1 MPPKAKYGLRNF
13 AAGMNAMGWT
23 KITLW
28 KRVLVA
34 LVLGG
39 VLGLGLRYGMGIEA
53 GSALA
58 DAWLQPFGAAF
69 VDLIKML
76 VVPLII
82 VTLIS
87 GVTAMGDPSR
97 IGSLGLRTI
106 VLYLGTTAFAVTLG
120 LIIGTIFQPGN
131 GVDFSTADTGAL
143 EDVSS
148 RVEAGTAAVQASFLD
163 KLFEVIPSNIFIA
176 MTDGATGNVLQIIFF
191 SLLFGAACLVAG
203 EKAKPVT
210 NVIDS
215 AAEVMLKLT
224 VMIMEL
230 APIGVFFLMAW
241 VMATR
246 GLTVL
251 DNLAILTIALYLACF
266 LHIIFVYC
274 FGIIKGMLRLPFMRF
289 LDGIRDAQVVAF
301 STASSAG
308 TLPVTITNV
317 NENLGVNKSVASSVL
332 PVGATINMD
341 GTAIYLGLVALFAAQ
356 AIGIEM
362 TLAKYVMVAFAA
374 TATSIGAA
382 AIPSAGLLLAYAVLG
397 VIGVSEE
404 QALLIIAF
412 IFPFDRLLDMMR
424 TVTNVTGDAAVAS
437 AVAKWEGELDEEV
450 FRHKAT
456 I

>member
-1 MPPKAKYGLRNF
+1 
-13 AAGMNAMGWT
+13 MGWT

-28 KRVLVA
+28 KRVMVGL
-34 LVLGG
+34 L
-39 VLGLGLRYGMGIEA
+39 LGLALGLALRTSMG
-53 GSALA
+53 A
-58 DAWLQPFGAAF
+58 DAASAFAGEWLEPFGTAF

-82 VTLIS
+82 VTLVS
-87 GVTAMGDPSR
+87 GVTAMGDPAKL
-97 IGSLGLRTI
+97 GSLGARTI
-106 VLYLGTTAFAVTLG
+106 GLYLVTTAFAVTLG
-120 LIIGTIFQPGN
+120 LLMGTLFQPGV
-131 GVDFSTADTGAL
+131 GVDFAVASETDLSNVQGRIETGSGAANA
-143 EDVSS
+143 SA
-148 RVEAGTAAVQASFLD
+148 VEKIFAI
-163 KLFEVIPSNIFIA
+163 IPDNIFIA

-203 EKAKPVT
+203 DAAKPLT
-210 NVIDS
+210 RVIDA

-230 APIGVFFLMAW
+230 APIGVFFLMSW

-246 GLTVL
+246 GLSVL
-251 DNLAILTIALYLACF
+251 DNLARLAMALYLACF
-266 LHIIFVYC
+266 LHMILVHGL
-274 FGIIKGMLRLPFMRF
+274 GIVRGVLRLPMIQFFR
-289 LDGIRDAQVVAF
+289 GIRDAQVVAF

-317 NENLGVNKSVASSVL
+317 SENLGVKKSVASSVL

-356 AIGIEM
+356 AIPGIEM
-362 TLAKYVMVAFAA
+362 GLTDYVAVAFAA
-374 TATSIGAA
+374 TAASIGAA
-382 AIPSAGLLLAYAVLG
+382 AIPSAGLLLAYAVLS
-397 VIGVSEE
+397 VIGVSEY
-404 QALLIIAF
+404 QALQIIAF

-437 AVAKWEGELDEEV
+437 AVASWEDELDRET
-450 FRHKAT
+450 FKAEPA